1 MVMLMNDSL
10 EKTSEITK
18 SLKSLGL
25 TKYEALVYIALLR
38 YEGATATEIHE
49 ISGVPRASVYP
60 VLDKLL
66 NKNITVVSNTTPK
79 RFSAAGPDEAIKT
92 LLSNIKKDA
101 ENAKEALNEIY
112 KRKQA
117 HEKGQQ
123 ELIWT
128 IYGNENITAKTK
140 EIITKA
146 ESEIRLILGY
156 DIIGRE
162 LREILSSA
170 ERKASAT
177 IITNEWNGKIPDN
190 CKIWIVKKD
199 IEPEMKLEG
208 KYAGICIVD
217 DSKVLV
223 SMDPPDDRASAL
235 FSESNGFVRFF
246 NTYWYYITS
255 HITKQHIAE
264 CISS

>member
-1 MVMLMNDSL
+1 MNDSL
-10 EKTSEITK
+10 ERTARITE

-38 YEGATATEIHE
+38 FEGATATEIHE

-66 NKNITVVSNTTPK
+66 NKNITAVSNTTPK
-79 RFSAAGPDEAIKT
+79 RFSAACPDEAIKT
-92 LLSNIKKDA
+92 LLSSIKKDA
-101 ENAKEALNEIY
+101 ECAKEELNKIY
-112 KRKQA
+112 ERRES

-128 IYGNENITAKTK
+128 IYGNENITAKTI
-140 EIITKA
+140 EIISKA
-146 ESEIRLILGY
+146 ENEIRLILGY
-156 DIIGRE
+156 DIISRN
-162 LREILSSA
+162 LREILSSPD
-170 ERKASAT
+170 RKASAT
-177 IITNEWNGKIPDN
+177 IITNEWKGEIPDN
-190 CKIWIVKKD
+190 CTIWIIEKD

-223 SMDPPDDRASAL
+223 SMDPPDDRANAL